1 MQGGQY
7 TFGFGVRLLNISE
20 QLHLHDAIVEPWQ
33 ILAALHQS
41 GILVGYTDAPFF
53 HM

>member
-1 MQGGQY
+1 VQGGLY
-7 TFGFGVRLLNISE
+7 TFGFGVHLWNISE

-33 ILAALHQS
+33 ILAALRQS